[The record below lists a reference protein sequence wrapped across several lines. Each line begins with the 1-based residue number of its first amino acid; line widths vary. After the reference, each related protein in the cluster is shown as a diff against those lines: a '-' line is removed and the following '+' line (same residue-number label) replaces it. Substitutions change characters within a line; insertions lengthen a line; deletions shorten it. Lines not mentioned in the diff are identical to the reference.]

1 MSVKIRRILLII
13 VALAALTFFITP
25 VVFSI
30 SSVGPMVAMPLIL
43 TRNGEPIP
51 RMEIELLQYAFREAP
66 TSFDRISLEQL
77 KDAKAF
83 QIGFLVDAPSTTTRT
98 WIFGRPST
106 SPEYRSLTIRLS
118 LINGEA
124 FTMSIPVLSDTALN
138 LPIQIDITT
147 KKK

>member
-1 MSVKIRRILLII
+1 M
-13 VALAALTFFITP
+13 
-25 VVFSI
+25 
-30 SSVGPMVAMPLIL
+30 
-43 TRNGEPIP
+43 
-51 RMEIELLQYAFREAP
+51 
-66 TSFDRISLEQL
+66 
-77 KDAKAF
+77 KDAKPF
-83 QIGFLVDAPSTTTRT
+83 QIGFFVDAPYTTTRT
-98 WIFGRPST
+98 WIFGRLST